1 MLVHCSRSMGPVI
14 FTAVMLAAPL
24 TAFAQSAYP
33 NVNAP
38 LNTGMQAAPGPDAAI
53 PPPPEVNGLESY
65 FDTWDQRAAWAR
77 ATQPDWSS
85 PVVTTT
91 AIMEQRVRFDTQF
104 QHSGNDTDTSDL
116 DGGKGVDLIV
126 GDTQEIQIALPPYY
140 IRTAEVQKN
149 ALTGFNDWNFFRFKQ
164 RLISSPSDEGD
175 YIVSAWL
182 QVGAPVGIEKL
193 TTHAWTL
200 SPTLGFGKGWGDFD
214 IQGTVGGVLPTAY
227 QAKIGNQI
235 QTNVAFQYHILKYF
249 WPQVEVNWTYYPD
262 GPRAHLSQ
270 VYLTPGINVAH
281 IAITRHTNFTVGLGY
296 EVAVAPSYRPKPL
309 LPTFDRAWIL
319 SARVNF

>member
-1 MLVHCSRSMGPVI
+1 MNSFRFGRGILPAACI
-14 FTAVMLAAPL
+14 TFAVAAP
-24 TAFAQSAYP
+24 AFAQSPDPTA
-33 NVNAP
+33 NAT
-38 LNTGMQAAPGPDAAI
+38 TGAQPVPGADASI
-53 PPPPEVNGLESY
+53 PPPPEVNGLQSY
-65 FDTWDQRAAWAR
+65 FDTWDQRTAWAR
-77 ATQPDWSS
+77 ASQPEWSS
-85 PVVTTT
+85 PVATTT
-91 AIMEQRVRFDTQF
+91 SLLEQRVRVDTQF
-104 QHSGNDTDTSDL
+104 QRSGNDTDTIDL

-126 GDTQEIQIALPPYY
+126 GDTQEIQVALPPYY

-149 ALTGFNDWNFFRFKQ
+149 ALEGFNDWSFFRFKQ
-164 RLISSPSDEGD
+164 RLLSSPSDAGN

-182 QVGAPVGIEKL
+182 QVGAPVGIQKL
-193 TTHAWTL
+193 TNHAWTL
-200 SPTLGFGKGWGDFD
+200 SPTLGFGKGWGNFV

-235 QTNVAFQYHILKYF
+235 QTNVAFQYHVLKYF

-281 IAITRHTNFTVGLGY
+281 LAITKHMNLTIGVGY
-296 EVAVAPSYRPKPL
+296 EVAVAPSYRAKPL

-319 SARVNF
+319 STRVNF

>member
-1 MLVHCSRSMGPVI
+1 MLPAGFVFAM
-14 FTAVMLAAPL
+14 FAAWTPAL
-24 TAFAQSAYP
+24 AQSPDPAT
-33 NVNAP
+33 NAGVQP
-38 LNTGMQAAPGPDAAI
+38 APGPNASI

-65 FDTWDQRAAWAR
+65 FDTWDQRTAWAR
-77 ATQPDWSS
+77 ATQPEWSS

-91 AIMEQRVRFDTQF
+91 SILEQRFRFDTQF
-104 QHSGNDTDTSDL
+104 QRSGNDTDTIDV
-116 DGGKGVDLIV
+116 DGSKGLDLIV

-140 IRTAEVQKN
+140 VRTAAVEKN
-149 ALTGFNDWNFFRFKQ
+149 ALDGFNDWNFFRFKQ
-164 RLISSPSDEGD
+164 RLLSSPSDQGN
-175 YIVSAWL
+175 YILSAWL
-182 QVGAPVGIEKL
+182 QVGAPIGIEKL

-235 QTNVAFQYHILKYF
+235 QTNVAFQYHVLKYF

-262 GPRAHLSQ
+262 GPREHLSQ

-281 IAITRHTNFTVGLGY
+281 LAITKHTNFTVGLGY

-319 SARVNF
+319 STRVNF

>member
-1 MLVHCSRSMGPVI
+1 MSFRFNRSLFPAALIGV
-14 FTAVMLAAPL
+14 VLAAPL
-24 TAFAQSAYP
+24 PAFAQSPDPTADAGP
-33 NVNAP
+33 
-38 LNTGMQAAPGPDAAI
+38 QAAPGPNASIA
-53 PPPPEVNGLESY
+53 PPPQVNGLESY

-77 ATQPDWSS
+77 ATQPDWIT
-85 PVVTTT
+85 PFVTTN
-91 AIMEQRVRFDTQF
+91 ANLEQRFRFDTQF
-104 QHSGNDTDTSDL
+104 QRSGNDTNTVDI

-126 GDTQEIQIALPPYY
+126 GDTEEIQIALPPYY

-149 ALTGFNDWNFFRFKQ
+149 ALEGFNDWNFFRFKQ
-164 RLISSPSDEGD
+164 RLLSSPSDEGD

-214 IQGTVGGVLPTAY
+214 IQGNLGGVLPTAY

-235 QTNVAFQYHILKYF
+235 QTNVAFQYHILEYL
-249 WPQVEVNWTYYPD
+249 WPQVEVNWTYYAD
-262 GPRAHLSQ
+262 GPRAHKSQ
-270 VYLTPGINVAH
+270 VYLTPGINLARIPV
-281 IAITRHTNFTVGLGY
+281 TKHTSFTIGVGY
-296 EVAVAPSYRPKPL
+296 EVAVAPSYRPTPL

-319 SARVNF
+319 TSRLRF